1 MGLRVNYYLKKE
13 TMFIRLYGELD
24 QETVKPFRDKLIDII
39 DKYDIKNLVFN
50 LNDLEFMDSTGIGLI
65 IGRYNQLK
73 LKGGKVILC
82 SINKNLER
90 IILLSGLPR
99 ICLIKENEQEVQ
111 LYLEETYG

>member
-65 IGRYNQLK
+65 IGRYNQIK
-73 LKGGKVILC
+73 KKGGKIILC
-82 SINKNLER
+82 SLNKQ
-90 IILLSGLPR
+90 IMKIVMLSGLSR
-99 ICLIKENEQEVQ
+99 ICTLKND
-111 LYLEETYG
+111 EEEAFVCLGEYE